1 MPLVSDTQ
9 LAALR
14 AVANN
19 GLDSTTATAILRSVQ
34 IENDFGSED
43 SWATVLLDVPC
54 WLREM
59 SSTNVGSMAS
69 RLVTTGTYRCHFE
82 AGLDVQAGD
91 HVVIDDTTYDV
102 QGTNVENT
110 IQIFTTAVMRK
121 VE

>member
-1 MPLVSDTQ
+1 MPLVSATQ
-9 LAALR
+9 LNAIR

-19 GLDSTTATAILRSVQ
+19 GLDSTATAILRPIQ

-43 SWATVLLDVPC
+43 NFATVLLDVPC

-59 SSTNVGSMAS
+59 ASTNVGSMAS
-69 RLVTTGTYRCHFE
+69 RLTTVGTYRCHFE
-82 AGLDVQAGD
+82 AGLDVQPGD
-91 HVVIDDTTYDV
+91 TVVIAGVDYAV

-110 IQIFTTAVMRK
+110 LQVFTTALMRK

>member
-1 MPLVSDTQ
+1 MPLVSATQ
-9 LAALR
+9 IAALR
-14 AVANN
+14 SVANH
-19 GLDSTTATAILRSVQ
+19 GLDDVATAILRSIQV
-34 IENDFGSED
+34 ENDFGSED
-43 SWATVLLDVPC
+43 AWATVELDAAC

-82 AGLDVQAGD
+82 AGLDVQPGD
-91 HVVIDDTTYDV
+91 HIVIGGQTYDV

-110 IQIFTTAVMRK
+110 LQIFTTAVMRK